1 MRGIRVI
8 DVISHDILL
17 DGAPVRMKRS
27 LALALVSMLA
37 MMKSSIKKSLCQ
49 CLNGDT
55 EGQPKWMSDT
65 LVGGPDEDPM
75 TGPS

>member
-37 MMKSSIKKSLCQ
+37 MMKSSIKKAYV
-49 CLNGDT
+49 N
-55 EGQPKWMSDT
+55 
-65 LVGGPDEDPM
+65 V
-75 TGPS
+75 